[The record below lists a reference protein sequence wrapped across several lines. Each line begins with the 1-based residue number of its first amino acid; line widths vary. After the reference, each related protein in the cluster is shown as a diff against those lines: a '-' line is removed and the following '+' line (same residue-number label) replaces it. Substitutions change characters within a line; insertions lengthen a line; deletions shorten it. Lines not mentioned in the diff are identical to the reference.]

1 MKKLLASGKTI
12 EDAVRSGLAQL
23 GVKEDRVSVKVLEQ
37 PSKGLFG
44 LIGAKE
50 AKVELELLPDGV
62 EEAIK
67 FLGEVAGAM
76 GLTVSVERADENDAV
91 RINITGSD
99 LGILI
104 GRRGQTLDSLQYL
117 ANIVANRHSSHH
129 LRIVLDAEQF
139 RERRRQTLEALSERM
154 ALRVIRTRKEIMLEP
169 MTSQER
175 KIIHARLQSNPNVKT
190 YSQGDE
196 PNRRIVIA
204 LKQ

>member
-23 GVKEDRVSVKVLEQ
+23 GVTEDRVNVKVLEQ

-62 EEAIK
+62 EEAIA
-67 FLGEVAGAM
+67 FLCEVSAAM
-76 GLTVSVERADENDAV
+76 DLTVSVERVDENDAV

-117 ANIVANRHSSHH
+117 TNIVANRHSDRH

-154 ALRVIRTRKEIMLEP
+154 AMKVVRTRKEVVLEP